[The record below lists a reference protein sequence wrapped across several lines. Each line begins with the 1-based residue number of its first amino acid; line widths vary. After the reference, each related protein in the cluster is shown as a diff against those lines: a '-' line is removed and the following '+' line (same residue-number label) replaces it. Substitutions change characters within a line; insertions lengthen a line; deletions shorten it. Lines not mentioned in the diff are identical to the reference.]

1 MIPTKI
7 PDDIN
12 IELLLSYFPEGQC
25 KVSFC
30 GLHKRNVYNDLIE
43 LKDKPNEM
51 VDPIDAFADDEEDDK
66 TDSLTEA
73 EHKLEKPWY
82 LNVGRTSLYDSLPE
96 MMFHPIDRFG
106 ETTNED
112 DAKSFDEEY
121 KAQEKE
127 KENARLL
134 FTPVDLMLLNLRMMV
149 REKLKVYAE
158 TDKVMIDILG
168 DQITEEQ
175 KNNRFVARAID
186 FLPFCK
192 SIRGNKTYLTLMLR
206 KIFMEEGLNIRLKEE
221 IHSFTDSD
229 DSGPRYKERLDNDLD
244 SLYLGNTFDEPV
256 TVFEIQFW
264 PEEQCDEHF
273 LQFVKEVEI
282 FRSFI
287 QDYFMS
293 VEEILRFNITC
304 DSDPVCL
311 SDENNFYYMNYNMNI

>member
-1 MIPTKI
+1 MIPTRI

-25 KVSFC
+25 KVTFC

-43 LKDKPNEM
+43 LKDEPNEK
-51 VDPIDAFADDEEDDK
+51 VDPLEALDEEEIK
-66 TDSLTEA
+66 TDSQAEA
-73 EHKLEKPWY
+73 ENELEKPWY

-106 ETTNED
+106 QTTNED

-127 KENARLL
+127 KENARQL
-134 FTPVDLMLLNLRMMV
+134 FAPVDLMLLNLRMMV
-149 REKLKVYAE
+149 RERLRVYAE

-175 KNNRFVARAID
+175 KSNKFVAQAIS
-186 FLPFCK
+186 FLPYCK

-206 KIFMEEGLNIRLKEE
+206 KIFMEEGLSVRLKKE
-221 IHSFTDSD
+221 IQSFTDED
-229 DSGPRYKERLDNDLD
+229 PRYKERLDNDLD
-244 SLYLGNTFDEPV
+244 GLYLGNTFDEPI
-256 TVFEIQFW
+256 TVFEIRFW

-282 FRSFI
+282 FRSFL

-293 VEEILRFNITC
+293 VEEILRFDITC

-311 SDENNFYYMNYNMNI
+311 SDDNNFYYMNYNMNI

>member
-1 MIPTKI
+1 MIPTRIPTRI

-43 LKDKPNEM
+43 LKDEPNEK
-51 VDPIDAFADDEEDDK
+51 VDPIEALDEEEIK
-66 TDSLTEA
+66 TDSQAEA
-73 EHKLEKPWY
+73 ENELEKPWY

-106 ETTNED
+106 QTTNED

-127 KENARLL
+127 KENARQL
-134 FTPVDLMLLNLRMMV
+134 FAPVDLMLLNLRMMV
-149 REKLKVYAE
+149 RERLRVYAE

-175 KNNRFVARAID
+175 KSNKFIAQAIS
-186 FLPFCK
+186 FLPYCK

-206 KIFMEEGLNIRLKEE
+206 KIFMEEGLSVRLKEE
-221 IHSFTDSD
+221 IQSFTDED
-229 DSGPRYKERLDNDLD
+229 PRYKERLDNDLD
-244 SLYLGNTFDEPV
+244 GLYLGSTFNEPV
-256 TVFEIQFW
+256 TVFEIRFW

-282 FRSFI
+282 FRSFL

-293 VEEILRFNITC
+293 VEEILRFDITC

-311 SDENNFYYMNYNMNI
+311 SDDNNFYYMNYNMNI

>member
-1 MIPTKI
+1 MIPTRIPTRI

-43 LKDKPNEM
+43 LKDEPNEK
-51 VDPIDAFADDEEDDK
+51 VDPIEALDEEEIK
-66 TDSLTEA
+66 TDSQAEA
-73 EHKLEKPWY
+73 ENELEKPWY

-106 ETTNED
+106 QTTNED

-127 KENARLL
+127 KENARQL
-134 FTPVDLMLLNLRMMV
+134 FAPVDLMLLNLRMMV
-149 REKLKVYAE
+149 RERLRVYAE

-175 KNNRFVARAID
+175 KSNKFIAQAIS
-186 FLPFCK
+186 FLPYCK

-206 KIFMEEGLNIRLKEE
+206 KIFMEEGLSVRLKKE
-221 IHSFTDSD
+221 IQSFTDED
-229 DSGPRYKERLDNDLD
+229 PRYKERLDNDLD
-244 SLYLGNTFDEPV
+244 GLYLGNTFNEPV
-256 TVFEIQFW
+256 TVFEIRFW

-282 FRSFI
+282 FRSFL

-293 VEEILRFNITC
+293 VEEILRFDITC

-311 SDENNFYYMNYNMNI
+311 SDDNNFYYMNYNMNI